1 MRGRNDRKM
10 MLGVTGGIGSGK
22 TSVCRIFSILGIPV
36 FSADPEAKRLMDSD
50 EGIRRQ
56 INMFTGRDIYPE
68 GVLDRQS
75 LAALI
80 FNDHELLLKVNSVVH
95 PVVLKLFTDWA
106 EKQTSPYVIIEVA
119 ILFESGA
126 ADIVDRILTVSAPME
141 ERIERVMLR
150 NNLTRE
156 QVLER
161 IRNQHDDEYLISHSD
176 YVIRNSE
183 NDMIIPAV
191 IDIHKDILSGLIY
204 KD

>member
-1 MRGRNDRKM
+1 MRRQGDRKM

-22 TSVCRIFSILGIPV
+22 TSVCRVFSVLGIPV

-50 EGIRRQ
+50 EGIRGE
-56 INMFTGRDIYPE
+56 INRITGRDMYP
-68 GVLDRQS
+68 GGTLDRQG
-75 LAALI
+75 LASLI
-80 FNDHELLLKVNSVVH
+80 FNDRELLKKVNSAVH
-95 PVVLKLFTDWA
+95 PVVMKLFMDWA
-106 EKQTSPYVIIEVA
+106 ARQNSPYVIIEVA

-126 ADIVDRILTVSAPME
+126 AELVDRILTVTAPME

-150 NNLTRE
+150 NCLTRD

-161 IRNQHDDEYLISHSD
+161 IRVQHDDEFLVSHSD

-191 IDIHKDILSGLIY
+191 LEIHRDILTELNLS
-204 KD
+204 

>member
-1 MRGRNDRKM
+1 MRRRSDSKM

-22 TSVCRIFSILGIPV
+22 TSVCRIFSVLGIPV
-36 FSADPEAKRLMDSD
+36 FSADPEAKLLMDSN
-50 EGIRRQ
+50 EGIRKE
-56 INMFTGRDIYPE
+56 INRITGRNMYPQ
-68 GVLDRQS
+68 GVLDRQG
-75 LAALI
+75 LASLI
-80 FNDHELLLKVNSVVH
+80 FNDNELLRKVNSAVH

-106 EKQTSPYVIIEVA
+106 ARQEAPYVIIEVA

-126 ADIVDRILTVSAPME
+126 ADLVDRILTVTAPME

-150 NNLTRE
+150 NNLTRD

-161 IRNQHDDEYLISHSD
+161 IRNQHDDDYLVSHSD

-191 IDIHKDILSGLIY
+191 LEIHMDILTELNLR
-204 KD
+204 

>member
-1 MRGRNDRKM
+1 MRRRSDSKM

-22 TSVCRIFSILGIPV
+22 TSVCRIFSVLGIPV
-36 FSADPEAKRLMDSD
+36 FSADPEAKLLMDSN
-50 EGIRRQ
+50 EGIRKE
-56 INMFTGRDIYPE
+56 INRITGRNMYPQ
-68 GVLDRQS
+68 GVLDRQG
-75 LAALI
+75 LASLI
-80 FNDHELLLKVNSVVH
+80 FNDNELLRKVNSAVH

-106 EKQTSPYVIIEVA
+106 ARQDAPYVIIEVA

-126 ADIVDRILTVSAPME
+126 ADLVDRILTVTAPME

-150 NNLTRE
+150 NNLTRD

-161 IRNQHDDEYLISHSD
+161 IRNQHDDDYLVSHSD

-191 IDIHKDILSGLIY
+191 LEIHMDILTELNLR
-204 KD
+204 